1 MTNINT
7 GGPAY
12 PCETYTPMGSP
23 AGPSMGMTKREVAAI
38 AAMQGILAGGG
49 ALPTAYATRAAVEY
63 ADALIAALG
72 AGK

>member
-1 MTNINT
+1 
-7 GGPAY
+7 
-12 PCETYTPMGSP
+12 
-23 AGPSMGMTKREVAAI
+23 MGMTKREVAAM

-72 AGK
+72 EVQ

>member
-1 MTNINT
+1 MTRINT

-12 PCETYTPMGSP
+12 PFAATDLSNVQFQ
-23 AGPSMGMTKREVAAI
+23 AGGMTKREVAAI

-72 AGK
+72 EGQ